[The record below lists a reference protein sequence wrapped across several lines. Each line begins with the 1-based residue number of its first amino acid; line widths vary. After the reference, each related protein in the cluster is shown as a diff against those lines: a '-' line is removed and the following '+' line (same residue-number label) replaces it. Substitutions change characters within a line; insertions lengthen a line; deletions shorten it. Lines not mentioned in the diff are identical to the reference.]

1 MKLGVNVVR
10 LTRPFTGVGRYVECL
25 LREWSAMEW
34 PFDEIVL
41 YAPAPIRE
49 DLALVSLARF
59 RVKTIASKLPDPI
72 WEWASLKRAARDVDV
87 LFCPSYTLPLGYK
100 GRCAVTYHGPARYRG
115 WSPRALRYA
124 CYDRLYRYSARRAD
138 AVFACSDVVKRR
150 VVDIYGVPS
159 ERVSVTYMAPSSQFV
174 PVTDA
179 AILSATRRSFLG
191 ADEPFI
197 LFVGKLSD
205 RHFIPE
211 MLEAYA
217 QAARRAG
224 LPHRLLV
231 VGPDTLGF
239 DVPRRARRMGLAD
252 RIMHVPFVKHADLP
266 ALYSAADS
274 FLFPA
279 SEEEGFGIPVLEAMA
294 CGTPV
299 ISTNQG
305 GVAELAAGAAL
316 LVERS
321 SVEELSAAIE
331 KLSGDAALR
340 ERLRSAGLERAAGI
354 SWKHTA
360 EKTMERLARIA
371 ER

>member
-1 MKLGVNVVR
+1 VKLGVNVVR
-10 LTRPFTGVGRYVECL
+10 LTRPFTGVGRYVECM
-25 LREWSAMEW
+25 LREWSAMKW

-49 DLALVSLARF
+49 DLALVSLDRF
-59 RVKTIASKLPDPI
+59 RVEIVGSKLPDPL
-72 WEWASLKRAARDVDV
+72 WEWSALKRAARDVDV
-87 LFCPSYTLPLGYK
+87 LFCPSYTLPLGYE

-115 WSPRALRYA
+115 WSARALRYG

-138 AVFACSDVVKRR
+138 AVFACSGVVKRR
-150 VVDIYGVPS
+150 VVDVYGVPS
-159 ERVSVTYMAPSSQFV
+159 DRVSVTYMAPSSEFA
-174 PVTDA
+174 PVADA
-179 AILSATRRSFLG
+179 ATLAATRRHFLG
-191 ADEPFI
+191 SDEPFI

-217 QAARRAG
+217 HAARRAG

-239 DVPRRARRMGLAD
+239 DVPRRARRMELAD
-252 RIMHVPFVKHADLP
+252 RIVYIPFVKHADLP
-266 ALYSAADS
+266 ALYSAAES
-274 FLFPA
+274 LIFPT

-305 GVAELAAGAAL
+305 GIAELASGAAL

-340 ERLRSAGLERAAGI
+340 DRLRAAGLERAAGI
-354 SWKHTA
+354 TWKRTA
-360 EKTMERLARIA
+360 EKTMERLGRLA